1 MIKIRRAKIGD
12 VDAMTDVIFR
22 SKQSNGY
29 DDVFMEACREEL
41 RVTAANLGRAEFWVA
56 EDGAICG
63 CVALTIDGEIG
74 EVENFFVD
82 PDRQR
87 QGIGRILWD
96 QVMARVRAANVT
108 RLVLDADPTAVPF
121 YEAMGFVVIGETPS
135 GSIKGR
141 MLPLMEMRL

>member
-1 MIKIRRAKIGD
+1 MIKIRRAKTSD
-12 VDAMTDVIFR
+12 VDMMTDVIFR
-22 SKQSNGY
+22 SKQANGY
-29 DDVFMEACREEL
+29 DDAFMEACRDEL
-41 RVTAANLGRAEFWVA
+41 RVTTDSLKQAEYWVA
-56 EDGAICG
+56 EDSSICG
-63 CVALTIDGEIG
+63 CVALAIDGACGEI
-74 EVENFFVD
+74 ENFFVD

-96 QVMARVRAANVT
+96 QVMSQVRAANVT

-121 YEAMGFVVIGETPS
+121 YEAMGFRMIGETPS